1 MYINYNVTHNDKDP
15 KFKFGDRV
23 RIPKYENIFA
33 KGYTTNWSEEVF
45 FIMKIKVLCYRH
57 VLLVISNVKRLFG
70 HSIKRPAENKPNRI
84 QDQKS
89 NQGKR

>member
-45 FIMKIKVLCYRH
+45 FIMNIKVLCYRH
-57 VLLVISNVKRLFG
+57 VLLVISNVKKLFG
-70 HSIKRPAENKPNRI
+70 HSMKKTCRKQFKQNSRSK
-84 QDQKS
+84 K
-89 NQGKR
+89 